1 MVQLHPVFL
10 KNQIDTCANIE
21 RSLRYIKGKNE
32 RYRTFLLNICDYICN
47 RKFGEGYAGNY

>member
-1 MVQLHPVFL
+1 MVQLHAVFL
-10 KNQIDTCANIE
+10 KNQMDTCANIE

-47 RKFGEGYAGNY
+47 RKFGEGYAGNH